1 MTNDM
6 GRVLVTGA
14 TGFVGLEVARELSE
28 KGLVPR
34 LLVRRPLR
42 GALLASLGAEL
53 MQGDLESPESLARA
67 VQGMDTVIHLG
78 ARAIFEEYRLVR
90 PTIVDGSVALLRACA
105 AAGVRRFV
113 YASSLL
119 VYQGQEAAVDQR
131 TPAFTRHGYGRAKIE
146 AERALSQIAD
156 QTGIDLA
163 VLRLPHVYGVRD
175 LMFAQVRQGR
185 VFFPGN
191 GRNLFAHMHVDDAA
205 RLLIAAA
212 ETGWTGISPV
222 ADDLPVNW
230 NDFFAEIK
238 KYYPRFRSIGTPESL
253 ALLGTSMLT
262 PIRRLSR
269 YPSLYTPDAVRGWNV
284 NLTVKRRLVWDD
296 LGMAPKYPSVYQGI
310 PAVIDDCIEFHWVH
324 PVADRVG

>member
-1 MTNDM
+1 
-6 GRVLVTGA
+6 
-14 TGFVGLEVARELSE
+14 
-28 KGLVPR
+28 
-34 LLVRRPLR
+34 
-42 GALLASLGAEL
+42 
-53 MQGDLESPESLARA
+53 
-67 VQGMDTVIHLG
+67 
-78 ARAIFEEYRLVR
+78 
-90 PTIVDGSVALLRACA
+90 
-105 AAGVRRFV
+105 
-113 YASSLL
+113 
-119 VYQGQEAAVDQR
+119 
-131 TPAFTRHGYGRAKIE
+131 
-146 AERALSQIAD
+146 
-156 QTGIDLA
+156 
-163 VLRLPHVYGVRD
+163 
-175 LMFAQVRQGR
+175 MFAQVRRGR

-284 NLTVKRRLVWDD
+284 NLTVKKGLVWDD

>member
-1 MTNDM
+1 MTDDL

-14 TGFVGLEVARELSE
+14 TGFIGLEVARRLCEQ
-28 KGLVPR
+28 GHTPR

-42 GALLASLGAEL
+42 NALLAPLGAEL
-53 MQGDLESPESLARA
+53 MQGDLESPPSLARA
-67 VQGMDTVIHLG
+67 VEGIDTVIHLG
-78 ARAIFEEYRLVR
+78 ARAIFEEYDLVR
-90 PTIVDGSVALLRACA
+90 PTIVGGSVALMRACA

-119 VYQGQEAAVDQR
+119 VYQGQKDPVDER

-146 AERALSQIAD
+146 AERALFEIAGRA
-156 QTGIDLA
+156 GIALA

-175 LMFAQVRQGR
+175 LMFAQVRRGR

-191 GRNLFAHMHVDDAA
+191 GRNLFAHLHVDDAA

-230 NDFFAEIK
+230 NDFFAEIR
-238 KYYPRFRSIGTPESL
+238 KYYPRFRSIGTPEPL
-253 ALLGTSMLT
+253 ALMGTSMLT
-262 PIRRLSR
+262 PFRRLSR

-284 NLTVKRRLVWDD
+284 NLTVKKGLVWDD
-296 LGMAPKYPSVYQGI
+296 LGMAPDYPSVYQGI
-310 PAVIDDCIEFHWVH
+310 PAVMDGCVEYRWVH
-324 PVADRVG
+324 PIADRIG

>member
-1 MTNDM
+1 MTNEM

-14 TGFVGLEVARELSE
+14 TGFVGLEVARRLCERDLA
-28 KGLVPR
+28 PR

-53 MQGDLESPESLARA
+53 MQGDLESPESLTRA
-67 VQGMDTVIHLG
+67 VQGIDTVIHLG
-78 ARAIFEEYRLVR
+78 ARAIFEEYELVR
-90 PTIVDGSVALLRACA
+90 PTIVDGSVALMHTCV

-119 VYQGQEAAVDQR
+119 VYQDQEAPVDQR

-146 AERALSQIAD
+146 AERALTQIAD
-156 QTGIDLA
+156 QAGIELA
-163 VLRLPHVYGVRD
+163 ILRLPHVYGVRD
-175 LMFAQVRQGR
+175 LMFSQVRHGL

-191 GRNLFAHMHVDDAA
+191 GRNLFAHLHVADAA
-205 RLLIAAA
+205 RLLVAAA

-230 NDFFAEIK
+230 NDFFAEIR
-238 KYYPRFRSIGTPESL
+238 KYYPRFRSIGTPEAL
-253 ALLGTSMLT
+253 ALLGTSLLT

-284 NLTVKRRLVWDD
+284 NITVKPGLVWDD
-296 LGMAPKYPSVYQGI
+296 LGMTPTYPSVYQGI
-310 PAVIDDCIEFHWVH
+310 PAVIDDCLEFHWVH
-324 PVADRVG
+324 PIADRVG